1 MLGMCAGSVLM
12 STEESV
18 VVPYKLH
25 ASDMLV

>member
-25 ASDMLV
+25 VSDMLV